1 MAAVEPAATLR
12 LARELIAR
20 RSVTPEDGG
29 CQELL
34 AGRLARVGFTLEPV
48 RRGEVVNLWAR
59 RGDAH
64 PLICFVG
71 HTDVVPTGPIEK
83 WASDPF
89 VPTERDGK
97 LFGRGAADM
106 KTSIAAFVVA
116 VEQFVAGHPSHK
128 GSIALLITSDEEGL
142 AVNGTVKV
150 VELLKSRG
158 EHIDYCL
165 VGEPTCV
172 SKLGDTI
179 KNGRRGSLSGTL
191 RVRGVQGH
199 VAYPHLAKN
208 PVHLAAPALTEL
220 AATEW
225 DRGNEYFPPTTWQIS
240 NIHGGTGAS
249 NVIPGELEILFNFR
263 FSTASSPEG
272 LEQRVRSVLNRH
284 GLDYGLEWSLSG
296 SPYLTPRGRLVETL
310 SAAIRE
316 VTGATPEVSTTGGTS
331 DGRFVA
337 ALCPEVVEFGPVNA
351 SIHKVDENVDLAAIE
366 GLRKIYFGLLER
378 LLVS

>member
-1 MAAVEPAATLR
+1 MPAVEPAATLR

-34 AGRLARVGFTLEPV
+34 SERLARIGFALEPL
-48 RRGEVVNLWAR
+48 RRGEVTNLWAR
-59 RGDAH
+59 RGDAR
-64 PLICFVG
+64 PLLCFVG
-71 HTDVVPTGPIEK
+71 HTDVVPTGPIDK
-83 WASDPF
+83 WESDPF

-116 VEQFVAGHPSHK
+116 VESFLVRHPSPR
-128 GSIALLITSDEEGL
+128 GSIALLITSDEEGPAL
-142 AVNGTVKV
+142 DGTLKV

-158 EHIDYCL
+158 ERIDYCL

-191 RVRGVQGH
+191 RVKGVQGH

-208 PVHLAAPALTEL
+208 PVHIAAPALAEL
-220 AATEW
+220 AAIEW
-225 DRGNEYFPPTTWQIS
+225 DQGNEYFPPTTWQIS
-240 NIHGGTGAS
+240 NIHGGTGAT
-249 NVIPGELEILFNFR
+249 NVIPGELEIMFNFR

-272 LEQRVRSVLNRH
+272 LEQRVRSVLDRH
-284 GLDYGLEWSLSG
+284 GLDYDLEWSLSG
-296 SPYLTPRGRLVETL
+296 SPYLTPRGKLVETL
-310 SAAIRE
+310 SAAIRD

-337 ALCPEVVEFGPVNA
+337 EVCPEVVEFGPVNA
-351 SIHKVDENVDLAAIE
+351 SIHKINENVDLAAIE

-378 LLVS
+378 LLAS

>member
-1 MAAVEPAATLR
+1 MPALEPAATLR

-34 AGRLARVGFTLEPV
+34 AARVARVGFAIEPV
-48 RRGEVVNLWAR
+48 RHGEVTNLWAR
-59 RGDAH
+59 RGDAR
-64 PLICFVG
+64 PLLCFIG
-71 HTDVVPTGPIEK
+71 HTDVVPSGPIEK

-116 VEQFVAGHPSHK
+116 VEQFVAKHPSHK
-128 GSIALLITSDEEGL
+128 GSIALLITSDEEGP
-142 AVNGTVKV
+142 AVNGTLKV

-158 EHIDYCL
+158 ERIDYCL

-208 PVHLAAPALTEL
+208 PVHLAVSALTEL
-220 AATEW
+220 AAAEW

-249 NVIPGELEILFNFR
+249 NVIPGEVEILFNFR

-272 LEQRVRSVLNRH
+272 LKQRVHSILDRH
-284 GLDYGLEWSLSG
+284 GLDYELEWSLSG
-296 SPYLTPRGRLVETL
+296 VPYLTPRGKLVETL
-310 SAAIRE
+310 GAAIRE
-316 VTGATPEVSTTGGTS
+316 VTGATPEVSTSGGTS
-331 DGRFVA
+331 DGRFIA
-337 ALCPEVVEFGPVNA
+337 DICPEVVEFGPVTA
-351 SIHKVDENVDLAAIE
+351 SIHKTDEHIDLAAIE
-366 GLRKIYFGLLER
+366 PLRNIYLGLLER
-378 LLVS
+378 LLAP

>member
-1 MAAVEPAATLR
+1 MPVVEPAATLR

-20 RSVTPEDGG
+20 RSVTPKDGG

-34 AGRLARVGFTLEPV
+34 SERLARIGFALEPL
-48 RRGEVVNLWAR
+48 RRGEVTNLWAR
-59 RGDAH
+59 RGDAR
-64 PLICFVG
+64 PLLCFVG
-71 HTDVVPTGPIEK
+71 HTDVVPTGPIDK
-83 WASDPF
+83 WESDPF
-89 VPTERDGK
+89 VPNERDGK

-116 VEQFVAGHPSHK
+116 VESFLVRHPSPR
-128 GSIALLITSDEEGL
+128 GSIALLITSDEEGPAL
-142 AVNGTVKV
+142 DGTLKV

-158 EHIDYCL
+158 ERIDYCL

-191 RVRGVQGH
+191 RVKGVQGH

-208 PVHLAAPALTEL
+208 PVHIAAPALAEL

-240 NIHGGTGAS
+240 NIHGGTGAT
-249 NVIPGELEILFNFR
+249 NVIPGELEIMFNFR

-272 LEQRVRSVLNRH
+272 LEQRVRSVLDRH
-284 GLDYGLEWSLSG
+284 GLDYDLEWWLSVR
-296 SPYLTPRGRLVETL
+296 T
-310 SAAIRE
+310 
-316 VTGATPEVSTTGGTS
+316 
-331 DGRFVA
+331 
-337 ALCPEVVEFGPVNA
+337 
-351 SIHKVDENVDLAAIE
+351 
-366 GLRKIYFGLLER
+366 
-378 LLVS
+378 